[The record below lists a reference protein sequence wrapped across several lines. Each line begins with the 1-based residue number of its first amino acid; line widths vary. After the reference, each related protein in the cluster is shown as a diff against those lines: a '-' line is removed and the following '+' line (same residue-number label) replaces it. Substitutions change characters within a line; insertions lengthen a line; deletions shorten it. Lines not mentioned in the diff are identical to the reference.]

1 MLLLPMLLLL
11 RVCLALVARSLPA
24 AQQAAEAEE
33 AAATALE
40 RKRERSAQQQ
50 NKLSTCLL
58 YLLKG

>member
-1 MLLLPMLLLL
+1 MLLLPMLLL

-24 AQQAAEAEE
+24 AQQAAEAE
-33 AAATALE
+33 AAAAAAALE